1 MRARRQGRRTPAIAA
16 ACLAGAGL
24 LLAWAVGARADGIVR
39 SSLDRPDRAP
49 PPFLVLGPSVGDTRA
64 EGGLRP
70 GFSGG
75 LVLTPAAGAEIFPP
89 LYDLNLGLVLHG
101 EYRGVAQG
109 RDLVAAGL
117 VARRYFRDQRR
128 ESTPRAAFVGLGLDI
143 AQISFPGAAAA
154 DSTAEATA
162 AGELRNYSG
171 VLEGGWELRPS
182 PRTLIVA
189 LVRWRRFIDAG
200 FDYSGWSCHL
210 QAGFPI
216 PW

>member
-75 LVLTPAAGAEIFPP
+75 LVLSPAAGAEIFPP

-101 EYRGVAQG
+101 EYRGVARG

-117 VARRYFRDQRR
+117 VARRYFRDQRW
-128 ESTPRAAFVGLGLDI
+128 ESTPRAAF
-143 AQISFPGAAAA
+143 A
-154 DSTAEATA
+154 
-162 AGELRNYSG
+162 YS
-171 VLEGGWELRPS
+171 
-182 PRTLIVA
+182 
-189 LVRWRRFIDAG
+189 D
-200 FDYSGWSCHL
+200 
-210 QAGFPI
+210 
-216 PW
+216 